1 MLDREKGVMGEWETQ
16 KEKEWEWQG
25 DCFILFPA
33 KLFFTFEAIKQ
44 WIWIWERVCVCV
56 CVCVYRKRI
65 RGGTSANI
73 YTNIEFIK
81 KWEEL

>member
-1 MLDREKGVMGEWETQ
+1 MRNTEREGVGVTGRLFHIVSSKIVLYLRGNKTVNMNLRKG
-16 KEKEWEWQG
+16 
-25 DCFILFPA
+25 
-33 KLFFTFEAIKQ
+33 
-44 WIWIWERVCVCV
+44 VCVCV

-81 KWEEL
+81 K